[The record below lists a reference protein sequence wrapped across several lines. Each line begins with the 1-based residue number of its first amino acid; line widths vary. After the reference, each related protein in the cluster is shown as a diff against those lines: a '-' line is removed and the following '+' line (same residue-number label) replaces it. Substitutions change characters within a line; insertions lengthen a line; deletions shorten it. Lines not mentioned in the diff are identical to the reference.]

1 MAESKTISVV
11 MCTYNGKNRHLAEQ
25 LDSIFA
31 QTLLP
36 NEIII
41 QDDCSDDGTPE
52 LLEEYARKA
61 PAGVDFRIFRNTA
74 RQGINANFFSAMSKA
89 SGDYIAISDQ
99 DDLWLPEKLSH
110 QLLAI
115 GSNMM
120 CACRSVPF
128 AEGGGDLPYD
138 RRRPSCN
145 LIRLFYSSIAG
156 HCQMF
161 RRTLL
166 DAVPTPS
173 QCPGIYSNTL
183 YDVILST
190 TAAAFDSIVLLDE
203 VLVRQR
209 RYAAAASFVERDSKR
224 ERRGSNALSMMM
236 FGLRHY
242 RTIKPLMARH
252 FSVRLDF
259 LRHINAGTVIYK
271 DGIRLLENESRRG
284 FRALLGVMRMYVRYR
299 HTLFFSY
306 EKDPV
311 ALVRALLHPLMQVYV
326 YRYLADK
333 N

>member
-11 MCTYNGKNRHLAEQ
+11 MCTYNGKDRHLAKQ
-25 LDSIFA
+25 LDSIFT

-36 NEIII
+36 KEIIV
-41 QDDCSDDGTPE
+41 QDDCSSDGTPE

-61 PAGVDFRIFRNTA
+61 PVGVAFRIFRNAT

-99 DDLWLPEKLSH
+99 DDLWMPEKLEH
-110 QLLAI
+110 QLRAI
-115 GSNMM
+115 GANMM

-128 AEGGGDLPYD
+128 SDGGNDLPYD
-138 RRRPSCN
+138 QRKPSCN

-161 RRTLL
+161 QRSLL

-173 QCPGIYSNTL
+173 QCPDIYSNTL

-209 RYAAAASFVERDSKR
+209 RYAGAASFVKHDSKR
-224 ERRGSNALSMMM
+224 ERQGGNALSIVM

-259 LRHINAGTVIYK
+259 LRHINTDTAIYK
-271 DGIRLLENESRRG
+271 DGIRLLQNESRLG
-284 FRALLGVMRMYVRYR
+284 GRALMGVVRMYVRYR

-311 ALVRALLHPLMQVYV
+311 ALVRALLHPLMQVYI
-326 YRYLADK
+326 YRYLAGK
-333 N
+333 H

>member
-1 MAESKTISVV
+1 MAENKTISVV
-11 MCTYNGKNRHLAEQ
+11 MCTCNGRNRHLAEQ

-36 NEIII
+36 TEIVV
-41 QDDCSDDGTPE
+41 QDDCSTDDTLD
-52 LLEEYARKA
+52 LLEEYAQKA
-61 PAGVDFRIFRNTA
+61 PTGMAFRIFRNET
-74 RQGINANFFSAMSKA
+74 RRGINANFFSAMAKA
-89 SGDYIAISDQ
+89 TGDYIAISDQ
-99 DDLWLPEKLSH
+99 DDIWMPEKLEH
-110 QLLAI
+110 QLHAI
-115 GSNMM
+115 GENMM

-128 AEGGGDLPYD
+128 ADGGEDLPFD

-166 DAVPTPS
+166 DFTPS
-173 QCPGIYSNTL
+173 ETLCPEIYSHTL

-209 RYAAAASFVERDSKR
+209 RYAEAATFLEHDSKR
-224 ERRGSNALSMMM
+224 ERQAGNALGMVMY
-236 FGLRHY
+236 GLRNY
-242 RTIKPLMARH
+242 RRIKPLMAQV
-252 FSVRLDF
+252 FNVKLNF
-259 LRHINAGTVIYK
+259 LRHINANTDIYK
-271 DGIRLLENESRRG
+271 DGLRLLECESSCG
-284 FRALLGVMRMYVRYR
+284 LRAQLGVVRLYVRYR
-299 HTLFFSY
+299 HTLFYTY

-311 ALVRALLHPLMQVYV
+311 ALVRALLHPLMQVYI

-333 N
+333 K